1 MQTNQLTPRQLFT
14 LTISVIF
21 FLVAL
26 ALYTTHGN
34 PYAPKQPNT
43 TPTLT
48 ITNPLVLQN
57 WLPTKAYDYTLA
69 RLNDYAKSQQID
81 ADSITVRSAVAN
93 DQGAYGFTVSFDPA
107 PDKYLVDVLINNF
120 DSVLSTSVSVNG
132 STQQVSIPAS
142 SGETNYSGFN
152 ALLDHGLTSV
162 QANNLQTAFAKY
174 DSGASTISVDTSS
187 VSTTMDNSSSPPIQL
202 MNFTATIDGKDYSA
216 SVDYTDLSSV
226 RLVLYDQSSHKQLF
240 DSGKINSAD

>member
-1 MQTNQLTPRQLFT
+1 
-14 LTISVIF
+14 
-21 FLVAL
+21 
-26 ALYTTHGN
+26 
-34 PYAPKQPNT
+34 
-43 TPTLT
+43 
-48 ITNPLVLQN
+48 
-57 WLPTKAYDYTLA
+57 
-69 RLNDYAKSQQID
+69 LNDYAKSQQID

-142 SGETNYSGFN
+142 SGETNYSGFD

-187 VSTTMDNSSSPPIQL
+187 VSTTMNNGSSPPTQL